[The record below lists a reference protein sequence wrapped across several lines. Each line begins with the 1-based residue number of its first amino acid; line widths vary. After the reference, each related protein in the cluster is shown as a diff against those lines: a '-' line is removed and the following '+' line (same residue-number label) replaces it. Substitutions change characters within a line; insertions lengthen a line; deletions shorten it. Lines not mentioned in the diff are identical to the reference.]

1 MLNNKFKSTYSKC
14 NGEYYPQLNL
24 SKPSSL
30 YYTILRNCLNWQD
43 YNLCNYLFI
52 RYLQLVFSHFFLHK
66 VMFSLDF
73 RAIVF
78 LNSETEFF

>member
-1 MLNNKFKSTYSKC
+1 MAKDIFHETVKEALQTE
-14 NGEYYPQLNL
+14 GWIITHDPL
-24 SKPSSL
+24 
-30 YYTILRNCLNWQD
+30 TLNWQD

-66 VMFSLDF
+66 VIFSLDF

-78 LNSETEFF
+78 LNSETELF